1 MSDVEAPWI
10 KMPETQ
16 TIRPVWAEWRRI
28 GDGPEVEMYA
38 VRCAGCDQLL
48 LLKFPIRDHK
58 DFDFTMIKDGCPCV
72 GLVPKDDSC

>member
-28 GDGPEVEMYA
+28 GDGPETEMYA
-38 VRCAGCDQLL
+38 VRCEECGTLVN
-48 LLKFPIRDHK
+48 LKAPIRDAA
-58 DFDFTMIKDGCPCV
+58 DFSFDMLEGHCQC
-72 GLVPKDDSC
+72 